1 MYKLTFLPLKM
12 KPSGIA
18 DLAAS
23 SALDAAVHSQL

>member
-1 MYKLTFLPLKM
+1 MLSPKFGPKKM